1 MSPISPPT
9 ERSTGDRHSND
20 ARDLKALPS
29 SNDTE
34 ASDRAPNRIA
44 RLLNPFWRQKLTLS
58 AKAILFLLV
67 ISALP
72 ILATN
77 IVFEYFSD
85 RSQSQTS
92 IPATAAPS
100 PPEPIASPPPKQ
112 LPMLLIV
119 EMVVA
124 ALLLIGLVAA
134 FLANRALRPLGAPAT
149 DELPVLPEKSTA
161 TPLIE
166 QVQFAGDE
174 AGSEAETLSEQAQL
188 LKDITLRIGQAT
200 CLEDLMKMTV
210 KEVRRAIKSDR
221 VIVLGFDISSWDGI
235 VVAESVAP
243 NLPQIAKVKI
253 EDPCFREH
261 HVARYRDGQV
271 SFINDIYKEPR
282 VTECYRH
289 MLEQFAVKANLVA
302 PILRNNELIGL
313 LIAHQCLEPRNWQ
326 SSDIDLFT
334 QLANQVGF
342 AVDKV
347 SFLEEQEAEAERL
360 QLITDITLRIHECTT
375 IEDVLK
381 TSVKEIRRAIKSD
394 RVIVFGLNPV
404 DWSGIV
410 LAESVAPNL
419 PQTLKMKITDPC
431 LRDGLVEV
439 YQSGQVTLNNDIYK
453 SPRVTD
459 CYRRTLEQFA
469 VKANLAAPILRK
481 KELIGL
487 LITHQ
492 CSDARVWQKPEIDM
506 YLQLANQI
514 GLAVDRVSLLD
525 ESEKFL

>member
-1 MSPISPPT
+1 MSPITPST
-9 ERSTGDRHSND
+9 ERSTSDRTSDNI
-20 ARDLKALPS
+20 RDIKALPGS
-29 SNDTE
+29 KEPTE
-34 ASDRAPNRIA
+34 DDRSTNKIA

-58 AKAILFLLV
+58 AKVILFLLV

-92 IPATAAPS
+92 IPATPAPNTS
-100 PPEPIASPPPKQ
+100 PGVSPPPRQ

-134 FLANRALRPLGAPAT
+134 FLANRAMRPL
-149 DELPVLPEKSTA
+149 ELPPTEREQAPPKEPAPL
-161 TPLIE
+161 PLIE
-166 QVQFAGDE
+166 QVKFAEEETD
-174 AGSEAETLSEQAQL
+174 SETDAVSEQAQL
-188 LKDITLRIGQAT
+188 LKEIALRMSQAI
-200 CLEDLMKMTV
+200 CLEELMKITV

-221 VIVLGFDISSWDGI
+221 VIIFGFDINNWDGI

-243 NLPQIAKVKI
+243 NLPQINKVKI
-253 EDPCFREH
+253 EDPCFRET
-261 HVARYRDGQV
+261 HVERYRSGEV
-271 SFINDIYKEPR
+271 SYINDIYQEPR
-282 VTECYRH
+282 VTECYRL

-313 LIAHQCLEPRNWQ
+313 LIAHQCLEARIWQ
-326 SSDIDLFT
+326 KSDIDLFT

-360 QLITDITLRIHECTT
+360 QLTTDITLRIHECTS
-375 IEDVLK
+375 IEDILK

-394 RVIVFGLNPV
+394 RVIVFGLNPT
-404 DWSGIV
+404 DWSGII
-410 LAESVAPNL
+410 LAESVAPGL

-439 YQSGQVTLNNDIYK
+439 YKSGRVTLNNDIYK

-459 CYRRTLEQFA
+459 CYRRTLEQFK
-469 VKANLAAPILRK
+469 VKANLVAPIMRK

-492 CSDARVWQKPEIDM
+492 CSDPRVWEKPEIDM
-506 YLQLANQI
+506 FLQLANQL

>member
-1 MSPISPPT
+1 MSPITPST
-9 ERSTGDRHSND
+9 ERSTSDRTSDNV
-20 ARDLKALPS
+20 RDIKALPGS
-29 SNDTE
+29 KEPKED
-34 ASDRAPNRIA
+34 DRLTNKIA

-58 AKAILFLLV
+58 AKVILFLLV

-85 RSQSQTS
+85 RSESQTS
-92 IPATAAPS
+92 LPVAPAPNTPPGTSAP
-100 PPEPIASPPPKQ
+100 PRQ

-134 FLANRALRPLGAPAT
+134 FLANRAMRPLELPPTDKQAPPEEPAPAP
-149 DELPVLPEKSTA
+149 LH
-161 TPLIE
+161 LIE
-166 QVQFAGDE
+166 QVKFAGE
-174 AGSEAETLSEQAQL
+174 ETHSETDTVSEQAQL
-188 LKDITLRIGQAT
+188 LKEITLRMSQAI
-200 CLEDLMKMTV
+200 CLEDLMKITV

-221 VIVLGFDISSWDGI
+221 VIILGFDISNWDGI

-243 NLPQIAKVKI
+243 NLPQINKVKI
-253 EDPCFREH
+253 EDPCFRET
-261 HVARYRDGQV
+261 HVDRYRGGEV
-271 SFINDIYKEPR
+271 SYINDIYQEPR
-282 VTECYRH
+282 VTECYRL
-289 MLEQFAVKANLVA
+289 MLEQFAVKANVVA

-313 LIAHQCLEPRNWQ
+313 LIAHQCLEPRIWQ
-326 SSDIDLFT
+326 QSDVDLFT

-360 QLITDITLRIHECTT
+360 QLITDITLRIHECTN
-375 IEDVLK
+375 IEDILK

-394 RVIVFGLNPV
+394 RVIVFGLNPT

-410 LAESVAPNL
+410 LAESVASGL

-439 YQSGQVTLNNDIYK
+439 YKSGRVTLNNDIYK

-459 CYRRTLEQFA
+459 CYRRTLEQFT
-469 VKANLAAPILRK
+469 VKANLVAPIMRK

-492 CSDARVWQKPEIDM
+492 CSEARVWEKPEIDM
-506 YLQLANQI
+506 FLQLANQL
-514 GLAVDRVSLLD
+514 GLALDRVSLLD